1 MTQSKDSSYLSDP
14 ESGAEMA
21 RLIDQDRLVTNGMGG
36 LFGELLAE
44 TVANL
49 HSILDVACG
58 PGGWAQEVAFT
69 YPDKEVVG
77 VDVSQSMIEYANSQA
92 YVQNLHNLSFRVMNA
107 SQPLDFPDAS
117 FDLINARF
125 LNFLPASVWPKL
137 VQEYYRITRPGGII
151 RLTES
156 EWWYFTNSSAVEKIN
171 SMIIQAIKAQGS
183 YSHSG
188 RFTGIL
194 PILGQL
200 LLDVGCVDVQHKAH
214 VIDFSYGT
222 DAYEGFR
229 RDAAAAF
236 KLFQPFILKTGA
248 AQSQEEFEQVYDQM
262 LVDMLQENFR
272 GLMLPLTVWGRKPL
286 L

>member
-21 RLIDQDRLVTNGMGG
+21 RLIDQDRLVTEGMGG
-36 LFGELLAE
+36 LLAE
-44 TVANL
+44 IPTETIANL

-77 VDVSQSMIEYANSQA
+77 VDISQSMIEYARSQA
-92 YVQNLHNLSFRVMNA
+92 QVQELHNASFRVMNV
-107 SQPLDFPDAS
+107 SQQLDFPDAS
-117 FDLINARF
+117 FDLVNARF

-137 VQEYYRITRPGGII
+137 VQEYYRITRPGGIL

-156 EWWYFTNSSAVEKIN
+156 EWWYFTNSPAVEKIN

-194 PILGQL
+194 PMLGRL
-200 LLDVGCVDVQHKAH
+200 LFDGGYVDVRHNAH

-222 DAYEGFR
+222 HAYEGFR

-248 AQSQEEFEQVYDQM
+248 ARTPEEFEQVYNQM
-262 LVDMLQENFR
+262 LVEMLQEDFR

-286 L
+286 